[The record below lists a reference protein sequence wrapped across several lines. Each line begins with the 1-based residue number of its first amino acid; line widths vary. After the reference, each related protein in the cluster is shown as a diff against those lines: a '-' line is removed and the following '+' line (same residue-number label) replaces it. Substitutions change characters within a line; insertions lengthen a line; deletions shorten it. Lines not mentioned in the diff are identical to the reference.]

1 MHEKLEH
8 WFYCADDS
16 IYVSFYASPLIHIGC
31 IGNRIRHQTLERVG
45 KQVEEVNFCFSSYP
59 PAPEK
64 QPSHGATHKLHCISL
79 DIFCYTL

>member
-1 MHEKLEH
+1 MQEKLEQ

-16 IYVSFYASPLIHIGC
+16 IYVSFYASPFIHICC

-64 QPSHGATHKLHCISL
+64 QPSHRATHKLHSR
-79 DIFCYTL
+79 FF